1 MTQKDREAT
10 NEFATKVR
18 ERLANQLVALKLFGS
33 KARGDDTPE
42 SDIDVL
48 VEVETAS
55 VATQDAVLDVA
66 FEVNLRHDVYISP
79 RVIEQAVFEDP
90 VWKETPFIQRLGR
103 EGVPL

>member
-18 ERLANQLVALKLFGS
+18 ERLANQLAALKLFGS

-48 VEVETAS
+48 VEV
-55 VATQDAVLDVA
+55 
-66 FEVNLRHDVYISP
+66 NLKYDVYISR

-90 VWKETPFIQRLGR
+90 LWKETPFIQHLGR